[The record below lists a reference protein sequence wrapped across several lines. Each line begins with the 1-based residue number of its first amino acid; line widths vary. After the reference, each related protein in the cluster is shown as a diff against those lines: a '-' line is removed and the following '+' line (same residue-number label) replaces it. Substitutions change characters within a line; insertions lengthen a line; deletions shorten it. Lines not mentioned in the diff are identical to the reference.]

1 MNKRI
6 YIDINNEIGKRSNII
21 NPIIPYNVNDCVIN
35 HKRIGIDLCL
45 AVSAMAKTYS
55 VLVGNKEIINVCKD
69 NDYIEPICTLYPGI
83 DYDVENIHEY
93 FGKLLSSSIKGIYLD
108 LSRLFVFNPSL
119 FKSIF
124 SFSEKSN
131 LPIMVEWDQI
141 DDKNTFFKM
150 IKEYRKLKIII
161 LNVNWAFKKYIFEYM
176 KTNKNL
182 YICMNGFIYQN
193 MIEDVCDAFSSKRLL
208 FGSGYPYYDIGSL
221 KAMLEYSNI
230 SEEEKDD
237 ISHKN
242 AIKLFN
248 ISNVQKRKYSLL
260 FDPISSAVDN
270 GLNLKNTLGL
280 DIIDSHT
287 HFISENASLI
297 DWFGGNKS
305 IDKLLKSS
313 RKIGVSKIITSPL
326 DGLVYDGIVG
336 NKAVDNAIKKYDFP
350 IYGYVT
356 CNPYYSEDMET
367 ALKKINED
375 KYLGVKLYHSKNNYP
390 YDGKLYE
397 QLLNNVQQ
405 SGKFFLLHGT
415 PEEAESVLKKYP
427 NLLILLAHATQNYL
441 FMDKVLGLQSKYS
454 NLYID
459 ICNRYMTYRA
469 LEYLVANGDSTRII
483 FGSDSNLLSQAAHV
497 GWLAYS
503 NISYDDKKNIFS
515 NNIKKLVKKGKC
527 NI

>member
-1 MNKRI
+1 MR
-6 YIDINNEIGKRSNII
+6 
-21 NPIIPYNVNDCVIN
+21 
-35 HKRIGIDLCL
+35 L
-45 AVSAMAKTYS
+45 
-55 VLVGNKEIINVCKD
+55 
-69 NDYIEPICTLYPGI
+69 LYTKP
-83 DYDVENIHEY
+83 
-93 FGKLLSSSIKGIYLD
+93 
-108 LSRLFVFNPSL
+108 
-119 FKSIF
+119 
-124 SFSEKSN
+124 
-131 LPIMVEWDQI
+131 
-141 DDKNTFFKM
+141 
-150 IKEYRKLKIII
+150 KLKDMSQGSRIAFARQFR
-161 LNVNWAFKKYIFEYM
+161 LMTQDNVSDK
-176 KTNKNL
+176 
-182 YICMNGFIYQN
+182 
-193 MIEDVCDAFSSKRLL
+193 
-208 FGSGYPYYDIGSL
+208 
-221 KAMLEYSNI
+221 
-230 SEEEKDD
+230 
-237 ISHKN
+237 
-242 AIKLFN
+242 
-248 ISNVQKRKYSLL
+248 
-260 FDPISSAVDN
+260 
-270 GLNLKNTLGL
+270 LGL
-280 DIIDSHT
+280 T
-287 HFISENASLI
+287 GECKRRTMTRYEK
-297 DWFGGNKS
+297 GNRNPKEDRARE
-305 IDKLLKSS
+305 IAN
-313 RKIGVSKIITSPL
+313 IL
-326 DGLVYDGIVG
+326 DVNY
-336 NKAVDNAIKKYDFP
+336 NAIKKYDFP

-375 KYLGVKLYHSKNNYP
+375 KYLGVKLYQSKNNYP